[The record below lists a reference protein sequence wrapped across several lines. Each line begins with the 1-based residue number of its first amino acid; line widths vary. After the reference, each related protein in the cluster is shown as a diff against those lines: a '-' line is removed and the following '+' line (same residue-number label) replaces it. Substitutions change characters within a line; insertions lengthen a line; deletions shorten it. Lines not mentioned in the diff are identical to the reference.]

1 VATYAIGDVQGCFAT
16 LMRLVERLPFDPERD
31 RLWLAGDLVNR
42 GPRSLDVLRWARAQG
57 EHLTAV
63 LGNHDLHLLAR
74 AEGLVPAKDGDTLDA
89 VLAASDCDELLD
101 WLRCRPLC
109 HVEGD
114 RVLVHAGLHPD
125 WTLPA
130 ARAAAEQLE
139 LVFQGAKGERREL
152 LAAIASGGGD
162 PRAHA
167 ARVFTRI
174 RLCTPAGELCPGSG
188 PPDEAPAGC
197 VPWFRAPGRRSAG
210 ATIVFA
216 HWSALGLLREPTLL
230 GLDTGCVWGRE
241 LSCVRLEDRRVFQEP
256 YAD

>member
-1 VATYAIGDVQGCFAT
+1 
-16 LMRLVERLPFDPERD
+16 
-31 RLWLAGDLVNR
+31 LAGDLVNR
-42 GPRSLDVLRWARAQG
+42 GPRSLEVLRWARAQG
-57 EHLTAV
+57 ERLTAV

-74 AEGLVPAKDGDTLDA
+74 AEGLAPAKDGDTLDA
-89 VLAASDCDELLD
+89 VLEAPDREELLD
-101 WLRCRPLC
+101 WLRRRPLC
-109 HVEGD
+109 HVEAD

-125 WTLPA
+125 WTVSG
-130 ARAAAEQLE
+130 ARAVAGTVESGLRGAETD
-139 LVFQGAKGERREL
+139 RRGL
-152 LAAIASGGGD
+152 LGAIAGGRAD
-162 PRAHA
+162 PRATA

-197 VPWFRAPGRRSAG
+197 IPWFRAPGRRSAD

-216 HWSALGLLREPTLL
+216 HWSALGLLRETHLL

-241 LSCVRLEDRRVFQEP
+241 LSAVRLEDRRVFQEP